1 MKPMPKTILRKINVF
16 LLSVIL
22 ACTMLPVHAD
32 AAYEIPG
39 ICQVQT
45 DTGAAGTVKTM
56 DYNYDRNTYF
66 SLRDIAMLLS
76 STGKPFS
83 LEVTKNT
90 VALNPG
96 NAYTPAG
103 GENTPGKTAKTR
115 TSPCGATSL
124 KSAERRYITTH

>member
-56 DYNYDRNTYF
+56 DYNYDRGHQKY
-66 SLRDIAMLLS
+66 SR
-76 STGKPFS
+76 P
-83 LEVTKNT
+83 E
-90 VALNPG
+90 
-96 NAYTPAG
+96 
-103 GENTPGKTAKTR
+103 PGKCLH
-115 TSPCGATSL
+115 PCGRGKYPLGKQRKPGHHPA
-124 KSAERRYITTH
+124 AQRV

>member
-76 STGKPFS
+76 S
-83 LEVTKNT
+83 
-90 VALNPG
+90 
-96 NAYTPAG
+96 
-103 GENTPGKTAKTR
+103 GKTAKTR